1 MCYQAGMDE
10 LMRTGDPVLVTAI
23 EALLGGAGIPLL
35 VADQAIAMA
44 EGSIGAFPR
53 RILVPSDRLAA
64 ARRLL
69 TDAGLGHELTTPR

>member
-1 MCYQAGMDE
+1 MCYQAAMEE
-10 LMRTGDPVLVTAI
+10 LMRTGDPVLVTAV
-23 EALLGGAGIPLL
+23 EALLKEAGIPLL

-53 RILVPSDRLAA
+53 RLLVPADRLAA

-69 TDAGLGHELTTPR
+69 IAAGLGHELTTPR